1 MGSDGEKRLRRKG
14 DKAMIALEKRKEFVA
29 RFRYPD
35 PDGIG
40 PKEVW
45 KTILASSLKEA
56 TQIGRGLAG
65 REDDMKWFMG
75 IDGYLTGLHR
85 KGELKSGLW
94 G

>member
-1 MGSDGEKRLRRKG
+1 MK
-14 DKAMIALEKRKEFVA
+14 KEFIA

-45 KTILASSLKEA
+45 KTIMAPSLKEA
-56 TQIGRGLAG
+56 TRICKGFEG

-75 IDGYLTGLHR
+75 IDKRLTEMHR
-85 KGELKSGLW
+85 RGELRQ
-94 G
+94 